1 MVVKMLNKLLFSAL
15 VSLIMVNSTSF
26 AQGTTDEFL
35 EGGGGR
41 ISSSHVKQML
51 ESPDKKL
58 TEGGRTF
65 KLVNPHI
72 SKGLL
77 DEMAKS
83 NETISGTWSSGSGD
97 NVWRFSYSEPGTY
110 DDRGELI
117 WSPHTGHVGENIDF
131 TIIEENPSQ
140 GFHKFSR
147 PF

>member
-15 VSLIMVNSTSF
+15 VSFIMVNSVSF

-35 EGGGGR
+35 EGGAGR

-83 NETISGTWSSGSGD
+83 NETISGTWSSGSEIMSGVFPIL
-97 NVWRFSYSEPGTY
+97 NLVLTMTEESLSGRLTLVMLEKT
-110 DDRGELI
+110 LI
-117 WSPHTGHVGENIDF
+117 L
-131 TIIEENPSQ
+131 Q
-140 GFHKFSR
+140 L
-147 PF
+147 

>member
-35 EGGGGR
+35 EGGAGR
-41 ISSSHVKQML
+41 ISSSHVKSML
-51 ESPDKKL
+51 ESHDKKL

-77 DEMAKS
+77 DEMAK
-83 NETISGTWSSGSGD
+83 NDENISGAWSSGSEG

-110 DDRGELI
+110 DNRGQLV
-117 WSPHTGHVGENIDF
+117 WSPHDGHVGENIDF

-140 GFHKFSR
+140 GFYKLGR